1 MLRRHPIEER
11 KNGSLG
17 CYNQGD
23 FGISINHRSTRDGDV
38 IYRHACAFGCGG
50 IVSRRLGSA
59 YRMVWLKTRHLL
71 SPVRREREIDWSE
84 R

>member
-23 FGISINHRSTRDGDV
+23 FGISINEVYTRRRRDYG
-38 IYRHACAFGCGG
+38 HACAFGCGG

>member
-23 FGISINHRSTRDGDV
+23 FGISINEVYTRRRRDLSARMCVRLWGHREQAPCLRLSHGLAQDEAPAVARAARARD
-38 IYRHACAFGCGG
+38 
-50 IVSRRLGSA
+50 
-59 YRMVWLKTRHLL
+59 
-71 SPVRREREIDWSE
+71 
-84 R
+84 